1 MYVPKGKVILL
12 IMGKTMIQITIWYGE
27 HLRSLSFAVI
37 VCTDKHII
45 PYMCSNK
52 TSWLFSNKMK
62 EEQFLKC
69 GHVVFKRTKKKN
81 EKVKKNKM
89 SDWNYSWNTNLRIF
103 QRQLFKVILLNEFYL
118 FSLWSKRECSIV
130 AHSDVF
136 RVTFGH

>member
-1 MYVPKGKVILL
+1 MILL

-27 HLRSLSFAVI
+27 NLRSLSFALVI

-62 EEQFLKC
+62 EEQLLKC

-103 QRQLFKVILLNEFYL
+103 QRQLFKVILLNEFHL
-118 FSLWSKRECSIV
+118 FSLWSKRKCSIV

>member
-1 MYVPKGKVILL
+1 MILL

-27 HLRSLSFAVI
+27 NLRSLSFALVI

-45 PYMCSNK
+45 RAYMCSNK

-69 GHVVFKRTKKKN
+69 SHVVFKRTKKKN

-103 QRQLFKVILLNEFYL
+103 QRQLFKVILLNEFHL

-130 AHSDVF
+130 AHSDIF
-136 RVTFGH
+136 RVTIGH

>member
-1 MYVPKGKVILL
+1 
-12 IMGKTMIQITIWYGE
+12 MIQITIWYGE
-27 HLRSLSFAVI
+27 NLRPLSFALVI

-45 PYMCSNK
+45 PYMRSNK

-62 EEQFLKC
+62 EEQFP
-69 GHVVFKRTKKKN
+69 KRGDIVCKRKKKKN

-89 SDWNYSWNTNLRIF
+89 WDWNYSWNTNLRIF
-103 QRQLFKVILLNEFYL
+103 QRQLFKVILLNEFHL